1 MALRV
6 VRVILFCCGTMQK
19 EPGTIPG
26 SVLIL
31 LCLLMLSSDI
41 CARILFFWIASPLV
55 NTWLSVFNKKDEQQN
70 PSDYGNQ

>member
-6 VRVILFCCGTMQK
+6 VRVILFCYGTMQK
-19 EPGTIPG
+19 KARSVPG

-41 CARILFFWIASPLV
+41 CVRILFFWIASPLV